1 MMPPRKYK
9 PNLPNDQLLIAEIKG
24 DFNKIVYADDQF
36 EISQKLWV
44 YFLYGNDFY
53 PALSSPFYF
62 EDVWNYHKVSITK
75 SHTRQGNVR
84 LFAMYSDKIIQPLDF
99 QFTLLDKAL
108 SKSNLFNLLIQFQYV
123 IYNPKLLLKK
133 LFRPEKDLIDVKFIQ
148 DFENMT
154 LNNLSQA
161 SLLKLYQQQPDK
173 QNVDLSLLQPLLVD
187 DLNFRLAQ
195 LGIRI
200 KKLSI

>member
-1 MMPPRKYK
+1 MLPRKFK
-9 PNLPNDQLLIAEIKG
+9 PNLPNDQHLIAEIKG

-36 EISQKLWV
+36 EIPQKLWV

-62 EDVWNYHKVSITK
+62 EDVWNYHKVSIRK

-123 IYNPKLLLKK
+123 IYNPKLLLKM
-133 LFRPEKDLIDVKFIQ
+133 LFRPEKDLNDVKFIQ

-161 SLLKLYQQQPDK
+161 SLLRLYQQQPDK
-173 QNVDLSLLQPLLVD
+173 HNVDLSLLQPLLVD